1 MIQKPNSLDLM
12 DRFEKSE
19 KDIKSLKN
27 DLNLIVNRT
36 NTKLSIINICNE
48 YNAFMVNNLELIGAE
63 AKSKKIIF
71 PLQRECILNDDYEIY
86 GQTIHG
92 RFLKMPENAFSFL
105 SETGPLF
112 KSNAIVEFYETGKKE
127 DTLDYKF
134 SYNNILKHENDLS
147 KEDVFH
153 VFKSDKITMSV
164 TFQMGAIG
172 GFEANMFELCPYLPG
187 SFDITSIRIFTV
199 EQYYKEGKDVE
210 FPEIE
215 ITKDYKNV
223 GAMRDIFEKTK
234 IYKIEFDF
242 KLNYKNNGYPFGLKH
257 FYLLKADYNIASEI
271 IIEVEMNDYIEAI
284 EQNYII
290 IKANGESTVPG
301 EYFMYYTEGVL
312 TIPISNPVSRNI
324 TKFYTKIPLENKALI
339 GAKFDNVILR

>member
-1 MIQKPNSLDLM
+1 M
-12 DRFEKSE
+12 DRFEQSE
-19 KDIKSLKN
+19 NDIRTLKN
-27 DLNLIVNRT
+27 DLDLIVERT

-48 YNAFMVNNLELIGAE
+48 YNAFMANNLDLIADKPE
-63 AKSKKIIF
+63 FKKIIF
-71 PLQRECILNDDYEIY
+71 PLQKDYILNDDYEIY
-86 GQTIHG
+86 GQTVHG

-112 KSNAIVEFYETGKKE
+112 KANAIVEFYETDKK
-127 DTLDYKF
+127 DTTLDYKF

-153 VFKSDKITMSV
+153 VFKTDKITMSV

-187 SFDITSIRIFTV
+187 SFDITAIRIFTV

-215 ITKDYKNV
+215 ITDTYKNV

-234 IYKIEFDF
+234 IYKIELDF
-242 KLNYKNNGYPFGLKH
+242 KLNYQNNGYPFGLKH
-257 FYLLKADYNIASEI
+257 FYLLRADYNIASEI
-271 IIEVEMNDYIEAI
+271 IVEVEMNAYIEAI
-284 EQNYII
+284 EQNYSVIGV
-290 IKANGESTVPG
+290 NGETSIPG
-301 EYFMYYTEGVL
+301 EYFMYYTDGVL
-312 TIPISNPVSRNI
+312 SVPISNPISRNI
-324 TKFYTKIPLENKALI
+324 TKFYTKIPLNDKALI